1 MALYLERLSLVNVTE
16 STAVD
21 MVNVMEGV
29 NGSVVFGYN
38 TENTTVKTGSNR
50 TQIVATSHTLDL
62 MAIDDQALAS
72 QFTEWANT
80 PEFNFK
86 VVGYSG
92 DTFLL
97 WDEPTTLTF
106 PRQYDQIVTRKVK
119 LTCKA
124 VSGYSGVQPLVKVPV
139 YAGGNLLALYKCYE
153 GNASLLNG
161 LQVSGTMVTSQSA
174 GSQTITRGGDFSAYL
189 LSQPLLFPFPTATL
203 TASIT
208 TTAHTGDGALGF
220 RFLDDSLNQI
230 SLTTTTFVGSGTVR
244 RTFSAVVPALTRY
257 VQLVVVAGTTL
268 ANATTFNSPMIG
280 LNYNSV
286 FTT

>member
-1 MALYLERLSLVNVTE
+1 MALYLERLSLFNVTE

-62 MAIDDQALAS
+62 MAIDDTALAS

-106 PRQYDQIVTRKVK
+106 PRQYDQIVTRKVQ

-124 VSGYSGVQPLVKVPV
+124 VSGYSGIQPLVKVPV
-139 YAGGNLLALYKCYE
+139 YAGGNLLALYKCFE

-174 GSQTITRGGDFSAYL
+174 GSQTVTRGADASAYIA
-189 LSQPLLFPFPTATL
+189 SQPILFPFADVVL
-203 TASIT
+203 TASMT
-208 TTAHTGDGALGF
+208 TTAHTGAGFFGF
-220 RFLDDSLNQI
+220 RFLDSSSVEI
-230 SLTTTTFVGSGTVR
+230 AIETTAIVGSATTRRRHNSTTPTGTYYVQFYYEPGGTV
-244 RTFSAVVPALTRY
+244 
-257 VQLVVVAGTTL
+257 

-280 LNYNSV
+280 IGYNSV